1 MKIELVKDATAG
13 GKKAAEYFLAAKQRG
28 VKTFGL
34 ATGGTPVTTY
44 AALVAGPIDF
54 SDAVSLNL
62 DEYVGL
68 GANDPQSYAAYMQAH
83 LFEKKP
89 FAASYLP
96 NGLASDPAAECARY
110 DQLVAANPIGLQLLG
125 IGENGHIGF
134 NEPETSFTSTTHL
147 VNLTESTIKANAR
160 FFEREDQVPRQALS
174 MGIGTIMQAKQI
186 ILEAYGEKK
195 AAAIKAMVKG
205 PVTEA
210 VPASVLQRHENVIVI
225 VDPAA
230 AAGLD

>member
-1 MKIELVKDATAG
+1 M
-13 GKKAAEYFLAAKQRG
+13 
-28 VKTFGL
+28 
-34 ATGGTPVTTY
+34 
-44 AALVAGPIDF
+44 
-54 SDAVSLNL
+54 
-62 DEYVGL
+62 
-68 GANDPQSYAAYMQAH
+68 
-83 LFEKKP
+83 
-89 FAASYLP
+89 
-96 NGLASDPAAECARY
+96 
-110 DQLVAANPIGLQLLG
+110 
-125 IGENGHIGF
+125 
-134 NEPETSFTSTTHL
+134 
-147 VNLTESTIKANAR
+147 NLTESTIKANAR

>member
-96 NGLASDPAAECARY
+96 NGLASDPAPATTSWWLQTQSASSCWGSART
-110 DQLVAANPIGLQLLG
+110 ATSASTSR
-125 IGENGHIGF
+125 
-134 NEPETSFTSTTHL
+134 EP
-147 VNLTESTIKANAR
+147 
-160 FFEREDQVPRQALS
+160 AL
-174 MGIGTIMQAKQI
+174 
-186 ILEAYGEKK
+186 
-195 AAAIKAMVKG
+195 
-205 PVTEA
+205 
-210 VPASVLQRHENVIVI
+210 PA
-225 VDPAA
+225 PPTW
-230 AAGLD
+230 